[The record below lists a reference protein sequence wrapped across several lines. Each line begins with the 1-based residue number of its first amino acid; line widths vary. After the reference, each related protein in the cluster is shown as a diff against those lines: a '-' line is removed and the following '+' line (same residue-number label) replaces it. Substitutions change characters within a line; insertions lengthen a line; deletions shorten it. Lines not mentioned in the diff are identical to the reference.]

1 MTAGQH
7 NASASAVGYLYQV
20 NWALIELLESAP
32 TKPDQ
37 AISLETHDWGCPALT
52 DRAGNS
58 VRLPF

>member
-37 AISLETHDWGCPALT
+37 AISLVG
-52 DRAGNS
+52 
-58 VRLPF
+58 LPRFDGQGW